1 MTSESDPGPSPADP
15 PQVTRRHQTLPAG
28 SAVPVCGRG
37 HPETAPIFKDVP
49 IWNFHGAKDEVE
61 PIASSRAMIDALRKA
76 GGQPRHTE
84 YADRDHSVFAWA
96 YTEPALIEWLF
107 AQRLRPRS

>member
-1 MTSESDPGPSPADP
+1 
-15 PQVTRRHQTLPAG
+15 
-28 SAVPVCGRG
+28 
-37 HPETAPIFKDVP
+37 
-49 IWNFHGAKDEVE
+49 
-61 PIASSRAMIDALRKA
+61 MIDALRKA